1 MNLWTFVYECA
12 PEASPWIAAHEAGR
26 RQLVQALGEAVDAR
40 VYLVTDY
47 PSPEDALEQA
57 AADGAQVVFT
67 TTVPLIFACRKL
79 APKYPGVRFLNCS
92 VDMPYPGVRTYYSRI
107 YEAKFLLGAL
117 AGTLA
122 EDARIGYV
130 ADAPV
135 FGTPAAINAFALG
148 AQLTRPDAQIL
159 LRWSCCEQE
168 PAAALAA
175 EGLGMICAHDLK
187 RPGQEN
193 GWRGLC
199 RVEDGK
205 PRREALPIRNWGE
218 IYIRLARSILR
229 GGWDELN
236 AAGAINYWWGFASGA
251 VDVQLAPSVPDGPR
265 ELLRVLR
272 EALVHGELTP
282 FHRRITDQEGTLR
295 NDGEQ
300 WFSPEKILRMDW
312 LCSNV
317 TGKIPD
323 YEELLPMAQ
332 PMVRLL
338 GVYRDA
344 LQPKKRG
351 PLL

>member
-1 MNLWTFVYECA
+1 M
-12 PEASPWIAAHEAGR
+12 
-26 RQLVQALGEAVDAR
+26 
-40 VYLVTDY
+40 
-47 PSPEDALEQA
+47 
-57 AADGAQVVFT
+57 
-67 TTVPLIFACRKL
+67 PLIFACRKL

-193 GWRGLC
+193 LHPPRAQHPARRLGRAECRRGGQLLVGLC
-199 RVEDGK
+199 Q
-205 PRREALPIRNWGE
+205 RRGR
-218 IYIRLARSILR
+218 R
-229 GGWDELN
+229 
-236 AAGAINYWWGFASGA
+236 AAGPQRAGRPAGA
-251 VDVQLAPSVPDGPR
+251 AAGI
-265 ELLRVLR
+265 
-272 EALVHGELTP
+272 A
-282 FHRRITDQEGTLR
+282 
-295 NDGEQ
+295 
-300 WFSPEKILRMDW
+300 
-312 LCSNV
+312 
-317 TGKIPD
+317 
-323 YEELLPMAQ
+323 
-332 PMVRLL
+332 
-338 GVYRDA
+338 
-344 LQPKKRG
+344 
-351 PLL
+351 

>member
-1 MNLWTFVYECA
+1 MLFRSPEPQSLLGRLTGFRGCLRAAFVYECA

-135 FGTPAAINAFALG
+135 FGTPDRKS
-148 AQLTRPDAQIL
+148 TR
-159 LRWSCCEQE
+159 
-168 PAAALAA
+168 
-175 EGLGMICAHDLK
+175 
-187 RPGQEN
+187 
-193 GWRGLC
+193 
-199 RVEDGK
+199 
-205 PRREALPIRNWGE
+205 
-218 IYIRLARSILR
+218 
-229 GGWDELN
+229 LN
-236 AAGAINYWWGFASGA
+236 S
-251 VDVQLAPSVPDGPR
+251 S
-265 ELLRVLR
+265 
-272 EALVHGELTP
+272 H
-282 FHRRITDQEGTLR
+282 
-295 NDGEQ
+295 
-300 WFSPEKILRMDW
+300 
-312 LCSNV
+312 
-317 TGKIPD
+317 
-323 YEELLPMAQ
+323 
-332 PMVRLL
+332 
-338 GVYRDA
+338 
-344 LQPKKRG
+344 
-351 PLL
+351 

>member
-1 MNLWTFVYECA
+1 M
-12 PEASPWIAAHEAGR
+12 
-26 RQLVQALGEAVDAR
+26 
-40 VYLVTDY
+40 
-47 PSPEDALEQA
+47 
-57 AADGAQVVFT
+57 
-67 TTVPLIFACRKL
+67 
-79 APKYPGVRFLNCS
+79 
-92 VDMPYPGVRTYYSRI
+92 
-107 YEAKFLLGAL
+107 
-117 AGTLA
+117 
-122 EDARIGYV
+122 
-130 ADAPV
+130 
-135 FGTPAAINAFALG
+135 
-148 AQLTRPDAQIL
+148 
-159 LRWSCCEQE
+159 
-168 PAAALAA
+168 
-175 EGLGMICAHDLK
+175 
-187 RPGQEN
+187 
-193 GWRGLC
+193 
-199 RVEDGK
+199 EDGK

-251 VDVQLAPSVPDGPR
+251 VDVRLEDSVPEGPR
-265 ELLRVLR
+265 ELLRTLR

-282 FHRRITDQEGTLR
+282 FHRRIADQAGTLR

-338 GVYRDA
+338 GVYRDT
-344 LQPKKRG
+344 LEPRKRG

>member
-1 MNLWTFVYECA
+1 
-12 PEASPWIAAHEAGR
+12 
-26 RQLVQALGEAVDAR
+26 
-40 VYLVTDY
+40 
-47 PSPEDALEQA
+47 
-57 AADGAQVVFT
+57 
-67 TTVPLIFACRKL
+67 
-79 APKYPGVRFLNCS
+79 
-92 VDMPYPGVRTYYSRI
+92 
-107 YEAKFLLGAL
+107 
-117 AGTLA
+117 
-122 EDARIGYV
+122 
-130 ADAPV
+130 
-135 FGTPAAINAFALG
+135 
-148 AQLTRPDAQIL
+148 
-159 LRWSCCEQE
+159 
-168 PAAALAA
+168 
-175 EGLGMICAHDLK
+175 MICAHDLK

-251 VDVQLAPSVPDGPR
+251 VDVQLAQSVPDGPR

-300 WFSPEKILRMDW
+300 WFSPEQVLRMDW

-317 TGKIPD
+317 TGRIPA

-338 GVYRDA
+338 GVYRDT

>member
-1 MNLWTFVYECA
+1 M
-12 PEASPWIAAHEAGR
+12 
-26 RQLVQALGEAVDAR
+26 QALGEAVDAR

-175 EGLGMICAHDLK
+175 EGLSLIHITE
-187 RPGQEN
+187 PT
-193 GWRGLC
+193 
-199 RVEDGK
+199 
-205 PRREALPIRNWGE
+205 RR
-218 IYIRLARSILR
+218 
-229 GGWDELN
+229 
-236 AAGAINYWWGFASGA
+236 
-251 VDVQLAPSVPDGPR
+251 
-265 ELLRVLR
+265 
-272 EALVHGELTP
+272 
-282 FHRRITDQEGTLR
+282 
-295 NDGEQ
+295 
-300 WFSPEKILRMDW
+300 
-312 LCSNV
+312 
-317 TGKIPD
+317 
-323 YEELLPMAQ
+323 
-332 PMVRLL
+332 
-338 GVYRDA
+338 
-344 LQPKKRG
+344 
-351 PLL
+351 

>member
-1 MNLWTFVYECA
+1 MK
-12 PEASPWIAAHEAGR
+12 
-26 RQLVQALGEAVDAR
+26 
-40 VYLVTDY
+40 
-47 PSPEDALEQA
+47 LEQA
-57 AADGAQVVFT
+57 ELLDLIRRSRQGDPEAQEALILAAQNK
-67 TTVPLIFACRKL
+67 I
-79 APKYPGVRFLNCS
+79 
-92 VDMPYPGVRTYYSRI
+92 YYHCKKI
-107 YEAKFLLGAL
+107 LKHE
-117 AGTLA
+117 
-122 EDARIGYV
+122 EDAQ
-130 ADAPV
+130 DATQDV
-135 FGTPAAINAFALG
+135 LIVMITSLDKLKEPAAFWGWVNGITANRCRHLLSSPHKEWQIPEDEEGNSMLDSMENLDEQLVPEKALDNEETRRMILG
-148 AQLTRPDAQIL
+148 LVDDLPPEPPRPDAM
-159 LRWSCCEQE
+159 
-168 PAAALAA
+168 PAALAA

-282 FHRRITDQEGTLR
+282 FHRRITDQAGTLR